1 MKIGV
6 FGDSFAALKF
16 EKNTTLSWVDILS
29 KKYDI
34 TNFSLTGSSLFYS
47 VQKFKS
53 FHQDYDKI
61 IFLVTSP
68 GRLLLEYQPYFK
80 RPEDVN
86 ITSLSTTEYC
96 YNNLINHPTT
106 HENDMMLKIYK
117 AALDYFKYI
126 KNDEYDRYI
135 HNLMVTDIV
144 NTRSDA
150 ILIPVTRDSLKL
162 YKNVMDEIKIM
173 EMKEWGL
180 SPFSTFA
187 DFRNCHMTEENNAIF
202 ATKVEKWLNGSP
214 VEIRLDDFVT
224 PMNKEFYIKDYE

>member
-16 EKNTTLSWVDILS
+16 IENTTPSWVDILS
-29 KKYDI
+29 EKYDV

-61 IFLVTSP
+61 IFVVTTS
-68 GRLLLEYQPYFK
+68 GRLLLEDQPFFE

-86 ITSLSTTEYC
+86 ITSLATTEYF
-96 YNNLINHPTT
+96 YKKLINDPTT
-106 HENDMMLKIYK
+106 HENDIMLKIYK

-135 HNLMVTDIV
+135 HYLMVNDIV

-150 ILIPVTRDSLKL
+150 ILIPVTRDSLKQ
-162 YKNVMDEIKIM
+162 YKNVMDEIKIK
-173 EMKEWGL
+173 EMKAWGL
-180 SPFSTFA
+180 SPMATFA
-187 DFRNCHMTEENNAIF
+187 DLRNCHMTEENNYIF
-202 ATKVEKWLNGSP
+202 ATKVEEWLNGSP
-214 VEIRLDDFVT
+214 VEIKLDDFMT